1 VIAGESRAG
10 QFDHDE
16 IHDELAKLLKLIDRE

>member
-1 VIAGESRAG
+1 VVAGESRAG

-16 IHDELAKLLKLIDRE
+16 IRDELRRLLELIDAD